1 MKKSD
6 NPKRMANGAY
16 IYYTFWLAR
25 ETSDFNDWWE
35 HTYPM
40 MDVLDTADDLETDA
54 ADHYYERKAF
64 ALAAWLASVVN
75 PPNQANEQTDIEW
88 LINHVAVLGINLR
101 DEADCVDAA
110 TESFVALPDHL
121 QEMINEKEA
130 KIDKFN
136 F

>member
-16 IYYTFWLAR
+16 IYYMFWLAR

-54 ADHYYERKAF
+54 ADEYYRRKSF
-64 ALAAWLASVVN
+64 ALMGWLAEKEN
-75 PPNQANEQTDIEW
+75 PDQSNETTTVKW
-88 LINHVAVLGINLR
+88 LIEHIAVLGINLR